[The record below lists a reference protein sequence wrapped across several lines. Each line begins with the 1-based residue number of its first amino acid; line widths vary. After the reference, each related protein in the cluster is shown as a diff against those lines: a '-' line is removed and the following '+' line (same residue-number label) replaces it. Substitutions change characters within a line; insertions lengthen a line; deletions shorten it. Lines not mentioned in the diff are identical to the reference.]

1 MSAQVRPKRQLGLEI
16 AVILRAGEY
25 RAGEWLRQI
34 DLERRLDANRFEVRT
49 ALSELALRGIVE
61 HVPFRGFRVAV
72 TDMRRLKDLLSIRA
86 LLEVDAAVA
95 AMPHVDGTSMAQ
107 LAVLAGEFEQA
118 SVHGSHADWS
128 RTNLAFHDAFY
139 ARTPNRIL
147 AELIVDAR
155 DRARLWPKG
164 LWPSFRALQESAAG
178 HRRILAALTLRDSA
192 MLAREIRSHIMESA
206 VNLPTENEVVLR
218 SGTEG

>member
-1 MSAQVRPKRQLGLEI
+1 MPAQARPKRQLGLEI

-72 TDMRRLKDLLSIRA
+72 TDVKRLKDLLSIRT
-86 LLEVDAAVA
+86 LLEVDAALA
-95 AMPHVDGTSMAQ
+95 ALPHLDAPA
-107 LAVLAGEFEQA
+107 LARLDALAGEFEHA
-118 SVHGSHADWS
+118 SVHGSYADWS
-128 RTNLAFHDAFY
+128 RTNLAFHDTLY
-139 ARTPNRIL
+139 TWTPNRIQ
-147 AELIVDAR
+147 AEMIVDAR

-178 HRRILAALTLRDSA
+178 HRRILAALTQRDP
-192 MLAREIRSHIMESA
+192 MRLAAEIRSHIMESA
-206 VNLPTENEVVLR
+206 VNLPTEEEEPLR
-218 SGTEG
+218 LSEAG